1 MNKIL
6 KQSVGIPVEE
16 VGQRLKELHDA
27 IEANNMAVA
36 AENDVSISFMPDGK
50 AMSVQLRVY
59 LLNKEGDKN
68 GTTIQ

>member
-16 VGQRLKELHDA
+16 VGKRLKELHDA
-27 IEANNMAVA
+27 IEVNGMAVA

-50 AMSVQLRVY
+50 AISVQLKVY
-59 LLNKEGDKN
+59 LLNKGGDKN
-68 GTTIQ
+68 GTTVQ